1 MLRAEREGG
10 VKVDNLLDRVQSV
23 LLLGPGP
30 SPVAPST
37 YQALSRPTLGHLD
50 PFFIEIMDEIKA
62 NLAIVFGTGNTFTI
76 PISGTGSAGM
86 ETAFVNTIEKG
97 DRVLVLAN
105 GVFGNRM
112 IDVAT
117 RLGAEVDV
125 LNFPWGQPVSIDQA
139 ADKLKQNRYKIVA
152 MVHAETST
160 GVLNPAKE
168 IGDLLRSTDSLYL
181 LDCVTSLCGM
191 PVEVDSWH
199 VDICYAGSQKCLS
212 CPPGIAPITFSDR
225 AMEKITN
232 RASKVPNWY
241 LDMNL
246 LTAYWASA
254 SRVYHHTA
262 PINILYGLYQSLY
275 NVLEEGLD
283 KVFRRHQQ
291 AHTRLIA
298 GLDAMGWEM
307 LVEEPYRLPMLNTV
321 KVPQG
326 IDEKALRAKLR
337 DQYLIEVGS
346 GLGDLAGKVIRI
358 GLMGY
363 GAKEENVDR
372 LLNAIREI
380 LK

>member
-1 MLRAEREGG
+1 
-10 VKVDNLLDRVQSV
+10 
-23 LLLGPGP
+23 
-30 SPVAPST
+30 
-37 YQALSRPTLGHLD
+37 LD

-62 NLAIVFGTGNTFTI
+62 NLAIVLGTKNTFTI

-86 ETAFVNTIEKG
+86 ETAFVNTIEQG

-117 RLGAEVDV
+117 RLGADVDV

-139 ADKLKQNRYKIVA
+139 ADKLKQNQYKIVA

-160 GVLNPAKE
+160 GVLNPARE
-168 IGDLLRSTDSLYL
+168 IGDLLKSTDSLYL

-191 PVEVDSWH
+191 PVEVDNWH
-199 VDICYAGSQKCLS
+199 VDVCYSGSQKCLS

-262 PINILYGLYQSLY
+262 PINMLYGLYQSLY
-275 NVLEEGLD
+275 NVLEEGLEQ
-283 KVFRRHQQ
+283 VFLRHQK

-298 GLDAMGWEM
+298 GLAEMGWEM
-307 LVEEPYRLPMLNTV
+307 LVAEPYRLPMLNTV

-326 IDEKALRAKLR
+326 IDEKALRARLR

-372 LLNAIREI
+372 LLKAIQEI